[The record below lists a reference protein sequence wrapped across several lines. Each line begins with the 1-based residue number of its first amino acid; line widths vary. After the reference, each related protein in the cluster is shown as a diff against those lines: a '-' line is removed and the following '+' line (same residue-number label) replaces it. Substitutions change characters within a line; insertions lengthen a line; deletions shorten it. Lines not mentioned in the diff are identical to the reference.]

1 MNNKTSNKKYFLYGV
16 LTATLLI
23 VGIAAFGFITQWN
36 HFRDHGPWGMM
47 LEKVTKDLNL
57 SDQQKTQL
65 DAIKA
70 DIKAKMESRKQNR
83 TNRFDDFSKLFL
95 QDNLD
100 KQSLIDLAEK
110 HETDRKEMRDF
121 YFDELLKFHDLLTPA
136 QRQQAVDKIK
146 ELKSQHKMHDKG
158 NKPENN

>member
-1 MNNKTSNKKYFLYGV
+1 MNKIKSGKKYFFLGA

-23 VGIAAFGFITQWN
+23 VGIAALGFVTQWN
-36 HFRDHGPWGMM
+36 QFKDHGPWGMM

-70 DIKAKMESRKQNR
+70 DIKAKMQSRKQNT

-121 YFDELLKFHDLLTPA
+121 YFDELVKFHDLLTPA

-146 ELKSQHKMHDKG
+146 ELKAQHKMRNKG